1 MGQDFYF
8 IYLFK
13 VKLEMLC
20 FVYVLSL
27 QPPTELLND
36 FYNIKQMISDN
47 KSSVIIGAHIGKK
60 FSYLFTTFGER

>member
-1 MGQDFYF
+1 
-8 IYLFK
+8 
-13 VKLEMLC
+13 MLC

-27 QPPTELLND
+27 QPQTKLLND